1 MPTTN
6 YLNPVSIAPELGWK
20 PNGATAGMLSY
31 EREQDYNT
39 MMKNQMLL
47 QDMATRSNAINLYND
62 MQDVPLKDAKRA
74 DEITRMDAS
83 RPFIADLA
91 RTGAQNTISKNQ
103 WETEVERG
111 PEARASKIAGYLDS
125 IPKMKQEQFGRELG
139 MSVAIMERVQA
150 MEQAQPGSGAAWAQK
165 VIDDANK
172 KGYNLDSMLA
182 NPEAVRVMYPHVVET
197 NAEFQRKKREQEQK
211 DKAAME
217 RIKEQG
223 KNSLAVAQTAAAAS
237 DRRVAATSGRDRP
250 YKTSMEA
257 AQAYIKRLQE
267 VDSDPNIDKN
277 SPEYQ
282 EFVDSVYS
290 KAEAAFDDKSGPGPA
305 IRKSIAEH
313 PKMVRQPPEEI
324 ERVYKLARQT
334 YAERLVGKP
343 RRKPIAA
350 PESGGGG
357 QGPSRAGRWEKLP
370 NGGERWVPGI
380 S

>member
-172 KGYNLDSMLA
+172 KGYNLDPMLA

-197 NAEFQRKKREQEQK
+197 NAEFQRKKKEWEAKEAGLKERNDADNRTRIQ
-211 DKAAME
+211 AAN
-217 RIKEQG
+217 I
-223 KNSLAVAQTAAAAS
+223 AAAAS
-237 DRRVAATSGRDRP
+237 DRRVAGAAGRDRP

-267 VDSDPNIDKN
+267 VDADPNIDKN
-277 SPEYQ
+277 STEYQ
-282 EFVDSVYS
+282 EFVDTVYS
-290 KAEAAFDDKSGPGPA
+290 KAEAAFDDKAGPGPA
-305 IRKSIAEH
+305 IRKGIAEH

-324 ERVYKLARQT
+324 EKIYNLARQT

-350 PESGGGG
+350 PESGGGSKPDPLG
-357 QGPSRAGRWEKLP
+357 LR
-370 NGGERWVPGI
+370 
-380 S
+380 